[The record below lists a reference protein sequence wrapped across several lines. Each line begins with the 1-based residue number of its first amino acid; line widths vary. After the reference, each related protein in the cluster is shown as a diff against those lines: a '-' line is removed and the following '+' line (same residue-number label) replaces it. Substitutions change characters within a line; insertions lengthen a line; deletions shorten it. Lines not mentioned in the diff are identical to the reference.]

1 MKNTR
6 TFTILSVLAAASLF
20 LTSCSGEAPAESSTG
35 GDDALT
41 IAIVTPYLGNASTKE
56 VIDLFTEDAE
66 SRGWQVSVEDT
77 AGDMNKLNSA
87 FQNAA
92 AQQPDAIVLGM
103 GDPTQVS
110 LGLKSAADAGVPV
123 FAIDAAEAE
132 GIIANVTSDNTDLG
146 EKSADALIE
155 AMGGEGSIVML
166 THDPHPGVKARAE
179 GAKATFDA
187 AGITI
192 LESKHVEVPGPVNN
206 ARTSVQDIMS
216 AQGENVT
223 GIWGG
228 WDEPALGA
236 TQALQAIGTTDV
248 PVVGID
254 GQDFALA
261 EINEGGPFFAT
272 VKQDWAAIAKKVA
285 DLIAENAAGTKPDQ
299 SQYEL
304 PGILVTQDDAGQ
316 DG

>member
-1 MKNTR
+1 MKKVRSLALVGIAATASL
-6 TFTILSVLAAASLF
+6 ILSACAGD
-20 LTSCSGEAPAESSTG
+20 TTQGSSS
-35 GDDALT
+35 GDDDGLT
-41 IAIVTPYLGNASTKE
+41 VAIVTPYLSNASTKE

-66 SRGWQVSVEDT
+66 SRGWSVSVEDT
-77 AGDMNKLNSA
+77 AGDMNRLNSA

-110 LGLKSAADAGVPV
+110 LGLKAAADAGVPV
-123 FAIDAAEAE
+123 FAIDAAPAE
-132 GIIANVTSDNTDLG
+132 GILANVTSDNSDLG
-146 EKSADALIE
+146 EKSANALIE
-155 AMGGEGSIVML
+155 AIGGEGSVVML

-179 GAKATFDA
+179 GAKALFEE

-192 LESKHVEVPGPVNN
+192 LESKHVEVPGPVDN
-206 ARTSVQDIMS
+206 ARTSIQDIVS
-216 AQGENVT
+216 AQGDTVS

-236 TQALQAIGTTDV
+236 TQALEAAGVTGV

-261 EINEGGPFFAT
+261 EIAKGGPFIAT

-285 DLIAENAAGTKPDQ
+285 DLIEANAAGTAPGE
-299 SQYEL
+299 SQIEL
-304 PGILVTQDDAGQ
+304 PGTLVTKDTL
-316 DG
+316 